1 MEPIRIINALSHD
14 VIIEI
19 TQPEKDNTATMI
31 NLCKRLVNNKI
42 LFSVL
47 DALYTK
53 AMLPEFIHDMYKLF
67 SFNLGMVYNQ
77 YKSDIEHIQNDR
89 LSVLDFLNKKQ

>member
-19 TQPEKDNTATMI
+19 PQDKDNTATMI
-31 NLCKRLVNNKI
+31 NLCKRLVSNKI

-67 SFNLGMVYNQ
+67 SFNLGIVYNQ
-77 YKSDIEHIQNDR
+77 YKSDIEQIQNDR